1 MTLCMK
7 YKILEYNRIDVTE
20 VIDVNRTSASKLRDI
35 CHCWYFKDIGFK
47 YEPYL
52 RMVVMVWCK
61 KLWVLMVLL
70 FLTLKEMLAE
80 FIFGIW
86 AKMMQSA

>member
-1 MTLCMK
+1 MK

-52 RMVVMVWCK
+52 RMVVMV
-61 KLWVLMVLL
+61 
-70 FLTLKEMLAE
+70 
-80 FIFGIW
+80 
-86 AKMMQSA
+86 

>member
-20 VIDVNRTSASKLRDI
+20 VIDVNRTNASKLRDI

-52 RMVVMVWCK
+52 RMVVMV
-61 KLWVLMVLL
+61 
-70 FLTLKEMLAE
+70 
-80 FIFGIW
+80 
-86 AKMMQSA
+86 